1 MKKIFFLILSIYL
14 LIPFLD
20 KSLYIKTELEQ
31 NQINNRYVY
40 FSNEMGVF
48 YTRNIAIRFYLNRIF
63 PFANKYFY
71 EISHYKLAHPK

>member
-14 LIPFLD
+14 LIPFFD

-31 NQINNRYVY
+31 NQINNRYAY

-48 YTRNIAIRFYLNRIF
+48 YTKNIAIRFYLNRIF
-63 PFANKYFY
+63 PFVNKYFFKLSH
-71 EISHYKLAHPK
+71 EI